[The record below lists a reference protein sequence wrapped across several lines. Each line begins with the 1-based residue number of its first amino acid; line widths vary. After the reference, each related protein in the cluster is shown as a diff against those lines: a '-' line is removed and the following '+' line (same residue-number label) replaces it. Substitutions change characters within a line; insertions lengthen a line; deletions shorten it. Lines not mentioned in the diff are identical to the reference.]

1 MGRRTVKRV
10 QTLNISSFPP
20 FADSVAPLAVSPVNP
35 VAISG
40 PLFAIGTVED
50 VSFSGAVVRFERAA
64 LTALRDHPDQSVALS
79 GTIGGQVKISTSGV
93 WLVASVR
100 QMIADRTAADQFR
113 VEVEFIGEGDIG
125 PNGTLQNF
133 RRGVTRYPS
142 PGDAVAP
149 MSKEDLGNLFRSRG
163 SVAVEIGMVYPT
175 SSVRAAL
182 DVDPT
187 LARHFAIL
195 GSTGSGKSTA
205 TALILNRII
214 DVAPHGHVVLID
226 PHGEYAHAFKARGV
240 IFNVDNLALP
250 YWLMNFEEHCEVFIT
265 SEGVEGEL
273 DRTILAKCLGAA
285 RAKSHLARTYTDHTV
300 DAPIPYLLPDIL
312 SALDAEMG
320 KLEKSSEV
328 GRYLRLKVRIEEV
341 LRDTRYSFMFNNN
354 LVADTMKPFLARILR
369 MENDGRPVSVFDL
382 SGVPSD
388 IVSVVVALISRI
400 IMDHAIWS
408 REEESRPVLIV
419 CEEAHRYV
427 PSERFRTGVAARRSL
442 ERIAKEGRKY
452 GVSLGLVTQR
462 PSDLAEGALSQCGTI
477 ITMRLNNEADQT
489 CVRNALP
496 EGGRGFLQA
505 LPALR
510 MGEAVIC
517 GEGVAM
523 PMRVRLDLQAEDQR
537 PASSDPSFTSVWK
550 NRPNDAGSLD
560 RTIHRWRGA
569 EVGVTPA
576 PEASGNPL
584 LRPVSQIYR

>member
-1 MGRRTVKRV
+1 MNV
-10 QTLNISSFPP
+10 SSFPP
-20 FADSVAPLAVSPVNP
+20 FSDPALPSWGAAAPVNP
-35 VAISG
+35 
-40 PLFAIGTVED
+40 LKNDLMAIGAVED
-50 VSFSGAVVRFERAA
+50 VSFSSAIVRFERAA
-64 LTALRDHPDQSVALS
+64 LAALRDHPDQSMALS
-79 GTIGGQVKISTSGV
+79 GTIGGQVKISTSGL

-100 QMIADRTAADQFR
+100 QMIADRKASEQFR
-113 VEVEFIGEGDIG
+113 VEVEFIGEGEMGADG
-125 PNGTLQNF
+125 SLVNF

-149 MSKEDLGNLFRSRG
+149 MSSADLISLFKSRG
-163 SVAVEIGMVYPT
+163 SVAVDIGMVYPT
-175 SSVRAAL
+175 STVRAAL
-182 DVDPT
+182 DIDPL

-214 DVAPHGHVVLID
+214 DVAPYGHVVLVD
-226 PHGEYAHAFKARGV
+226 PHGEYTAAFTQRGV
-240 IFNVDNLALP
+240 TYNVDNLALP
-250 YWLMNFEEHCEVFIT
+250 YWLMNFQEHCEVFIT
-265 SEGVEGEL
+265 SEGVESEL
-273 DRTILAKCLGAA
+273 DRTILAKCLGSA

-300 DAPIPYLLPDIL
+300 DAPIPYHLADLVA
-312 SALDAEMG
+312 SLDAEMG

-341 LRDTRYSFMFNNN
+341 LRDARYSFMFNNT
-354 LVADTMKPFLARILR
+354 LLADTMKSFLSRIMRL
-369 MENDGRPVSVFDL
+369 ENDGRPVSVLDL

-388 IVSVVVALISRI
+388 IVSVVVALVSRI
-400 IMDHAIWS
+400 IMDHAVWA
-408 REEESRPVLIV
+408 RAEGGRPVLIV

-427 PSERFRTGVAARRSL
+427 PAERFAGGAAARRSL

-477 ITMRLNNEADQT
+477 ITMRLNNEADQN

-510 MGEAVIC
+510 MGEAIIC

-537 PASSDPSFTSVWK
+537 PASSDPSFIDVWK
-550 NRPNDAGSLD
+550 QRVPDDNAID

-569 EVGVTPA
+569 EADGSTPT
-576 PEASGNPL
+576 PEATATPL
-584 LRPVSQIYR
+584 LRPAALYLKTA